1 MGSMSQSTMTCES
14 SSSLTDR
21 FMNLTKIYTR
31 KVASVS
37 VLQHHCKNF
46 KLTYSGLR
54 KNELVEKLTAFSLL
68 GQKGWKEQ

>member
-1 MGSMSQSTMTCES
+1 
-14 SSSLTDR
+14 
-21 FMNLTKIYTR
+21 MNLTKIYTR